1 MVREIPEITAA
12 AATDLWDTYA
22 LPRRPV
28 VVRGLFRDQPIAE
41 AATVAGARRL
51 LGDAPVL
58 IKEEYSRSFAGDGQA
73 PEPELAS
80 LDDYVGRYGDEP
92 DSGRV
97 VTEWDVPPTLL
108 ELFTLPEFCRP
119 QAPVHDLFLHAFL
132 AGPGNYAH
140 LHFDQDQRHV
150 LLVQVF
156 GRKRVVVFPP
166 SASRWLHPFGNLG
179 SIRLQGM
186 APAERDA
193 FIALAGGAQVIL
205 EPTDALFMPLLVWHF
220 ADYVDFGMSF
230 NIRFRRNA
238 HNRFLSA
245 DNFAGDR
252 YVQAVSEPFGAV
264 RVGDPLPADLA
275 AEFARITAVH
285 DADHPDREAKYRAMR
300 ATFRDIA
307 RQRGDG
313 ADPVYVFPLEDMDER
328 QAMLGMR
335 GTFRYRPDGRSAA
348 DMMVVDDRPAAGS
361 QLRMVRDLVRR
372 HGYPDPLFA
381 RVLANKFAKATVAEL
396 TRGEVARLVAYLQS
410 PSGLLRAPV
419 TV

>member
-1 MVREIPEITAA
+1 MVQQIPEITAA

-22 LPRRPV
+22 LARQPV

-51 LGDAPVL
+51 LGDMPVL
-58 IKEEYSRSFAGDGQA
+58 IKEEYSRSFVGDRQPPA
-73 PEPELAS
+73 PELAS

-97 VTEWDVPPTLL
+97 VTEWDVPPALL

-150 LLVQVF
+150 LLVQMF

-179 SIRLQGM
+179 SVRLQAM

-193 FIALAGGAQVIL
+193 FIALAGGMQTIL

-230 NIRFRRNA
+230 NIRFRRNEY
-238 HNRFLSA
+238 NRFLSA

-252 YVQAVSEPFGAV
+252 YVQAVSAPFGGV
-264 RVGDPLPADLA
+264 PVGDPLPDDLA
-275 AEFARITAVH
+275 ADFARITAVY
-285 DADHPDREAKYRAMR
+285 DADHSDREAKYRAMR
-300 ATFRDIA
+300 DTFRDIC
-307 RQRGDG
+307 RQRGAG
-313 ADPVYVFPLEDMDER
+313 GDPIYVFPLDDMDER
-328 QAMLGMR
+328 QAMLGMHD
-335 GTFRYRPDGRSAA
+335 TFRYRPDGRGSA
-348 DMMVVDDRPAAGS
+348 DTMLVDDRQAARS
-361 QLRMVRDLVRR
+361 QLRMLRDLVRG
-372 HGYPDPLFA
+372 HGYPDALFA
-381 RVLANKFAKATVAEL
+381 RLLANKFAKATVEEL
-396 TRGEVARLVAYLQS
+396 SRGDVARLMAYLQS
-410 PSGLLRAPV
+410 PSGLLRAPA